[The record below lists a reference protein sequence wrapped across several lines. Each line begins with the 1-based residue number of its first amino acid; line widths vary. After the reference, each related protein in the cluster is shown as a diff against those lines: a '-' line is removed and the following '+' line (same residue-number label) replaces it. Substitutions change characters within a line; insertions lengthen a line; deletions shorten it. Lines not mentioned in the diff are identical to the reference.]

1 MVLLKN
7 SSHSG
12 FVARQVAAY
21 SEQFKKLSVPELR
34 ETCKKRNLDFSGKKQ
49 QLLLRLS
56 IWVRDELA
64 AVAPSTDDGSE
75 TTEETNLDLSNA
87 VDPKREETPR
97 STYQNINLSPN
108 FEDALDIGKLATLT
122 DQSEKDDDD
131 DNSEESSYSSSD
143 DELEFLA
150 GPSGQDLLTRSK
162 LEVMAKQRCKANEN
176 GNSEIVS
183 VEKQEEENYS
193 EEPIERRRE
202 KPNAYP
208 VQHEV
213 SSQVDAEIINESEGV
228 FDSEEDEDDDD
239 EDNTA
244 KSEMGDVEGEGEEL
258 LPEPRKR
265 STSREDQAKDKN
277 AVDPDNPIQS
287 MLFSLFGYSGLRHGQ
302 EWAIKR
308 CLDKQRTLLVA
319 PTGFGK
325 SMCYV
330 IPAAIMDGIT
340 VVVSPLISLIQDQ
353 LRELPPRVPA
363 ATLSGSLTTAAAA
376 AIVDDVIRKRIKVL
390 FVSPER
396 LASASFQRL
405 FQPKWNAD
413 TKTYQRP
420 FPPVSL
426 LAVDEAHCLSQWAHN
441 FRPSYLRLRSLLD
454 KIEPQSVLAITA
466 TAGRQVV
473 EDICRTLKIERCDA
487 AMTSVKQS
495 CKANNCSCGVWKM
508 KSDRDN
514 INVESFIV
522 KTQERRLSMV
532 RNSNCVLIKCT
543 EINHSKLNVEHFI
556 LMQKLVSLLKPAKTQ
571 GRGGDK
577 NSDNHPGLIEGCLT
591 KGSVIVYVWRQ
602 KDAEV
607 VAESIQASGVG
618 GGVVFYHGGMDSGSR
633 ANAYSKVSV
642 VR

>member
-21 SEQFKKLSVPELR
+21 SEQFKKLTVPELR
-34 ETCKKRNLDFSGKKQ
+34 EACKKRNLDSSGKKQ

-64 AVAPSTDDGSE
+64 TIAPSTDDGSE
-75 TTEETNLDLSNA
+75 TTEETNLDQPIA
-87 VDPKREETPR
+87 ADPKSEETQQ
-97 STYQNINLSPN
+97 STNPNEILSPN
-108 FEDALDIGKLATLT
+108 FEDALNIGKPARLT
-122 DQSEKDDDD
+122 NQSENDDDD
-131 DNSEESSYSSSD
+131 SKESNYSSSE
-143 DELEFLA
+143 DELEFLD
-150 GPSGQDLLTRSK
+150 GPPGEDLLTSSN
-162 LEVMAKQRCKANEN
+162 LEVLDKQRCKAKDNC
-176 GNSEIVS
+176 NSEIVNI
-183 VEKQEEENYS
+183 ENQEDCS
-193 EEPIERRRE
+193 IEPIERQRE
-202 KPNAYP
+202 KPIAYSL
-208 VQHEV
+208 QHEI
-213 SSQVDAEIINESEGV
+213 SSQSDAEMVIESENQ
-228 FDSEEDEDDDD
+228 FDSEEEEDDDD
-239 EDNTA
+239 EDSAA
-244 KSEMGDVEGEGEEL
+244 KSICDVEVKEL

-265 STSREDQAKDKN
+265 NASSREDQAKDKI
-277 AVDPDNPIQS
+277 AVDPVNPIQS
-287 MLFSLFGYSGLRHGQ
+287 MLFSLFGYSELRDGQ

-330 IPAAIMDGIT
+330 IPAAMMDGVTI
-340 VVVSPLISLIQDQ
+340 VVSPLISLIQDQ

-363 ATLSGSLTTAAAA
+363 ATLSGSLTTAATA

-396 LASASFQRL
+396 LASASFLRL

-441 FRPSYLRLRSLLD
+441 FRPSYLRLRSLLG

-473 EDICRTLKIERCDA
+473 EDICRTLKIERCDT
-487 AMTSVKQS
+487 AMMSVEQS
-495 CKANNCSCGVWKM
+495 CKATDCSCGVWKM
-508 KSDRDN
+508 KSDREN

-522 KTQERRLSMV
+522 RTQERRLSMV
-532 RNSNCVLIKCT
+532 RKSNCVL
-543 EINHSKLNVEHFI
+543 SRV
-556 LMQKLVSLLKPAKTQ
+556 LK
-571 GRGGDK
+571 
-577 NSDNHPGLIEGCLT
+577 
-591 KGSVIVYVWRQ
+591 
-602 KDAEV
+602 
-607 VAESIQASGVG
+607 SIT
-618 GGVVFYHGGMDSGSR
+618 
-633 ANAYSKVSV
+633 AN
-642 VR
+642 